1 MSNNELITSISPSS
15 FVLFATISKFLL
27 TSLGIKR
34 FFQKPKVP
42 KLKLYYFDIPG
53 RGESL
58 RLFCIYAGLPFEDC
72 RLTQEEFQKLKDN
85 GKLPFGQL
93 PALEADGTII
103 VQSAAII
110 RYLSKLTRLH
120 PDCPIKNALIDSI
133 IDQEND
139 MFTGLIVSRYQG
151 MYIKLKLMYIYI
163 YMYHDFLIL
172 ILILILI
179 LNMNS
184 SLRI

>member
-1 MSNNELITSISPSS
+1 MSSNELISISPSS
-15 FVLFATISKFLL
+15 FVLFATISKFIF
-27 TSLGIKR
+27 TSFGIKR
-34 FFQKPKVP
+34 FFQKPKLP

-53 RGESL
+53 RGESI

-72 RLTQEEFQKLKDN
+72 RLTQEGFQKLKDE

-93 PALEADGTII
+93 PALEVDGTMI

-120 PDCPIKNALIDSI
+120 PDCPIKAALIDSI
-133 IDQEND
+133 IDQESD

-151 MYIKLKLMYIYI
+151 MSNGNVVLFTY
-163 YMYHDFLIL
+163 
-172 ILILILI
+172 
-179 LNMNS
+179 
-184 SLRI
+184 